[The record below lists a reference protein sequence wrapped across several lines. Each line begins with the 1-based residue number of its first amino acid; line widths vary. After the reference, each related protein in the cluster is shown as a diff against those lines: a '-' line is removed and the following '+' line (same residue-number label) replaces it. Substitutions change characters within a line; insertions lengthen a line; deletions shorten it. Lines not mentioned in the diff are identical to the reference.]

1 MTKIVSLSDT
11 HGSHFGIKVPDGDI
25 LIHCGDI
32 SSRGGVADTLD
43 FLRWFNTH
51 PHPHKIFV
59 AGNHDWIWDTSHD
72 LAKTLLK
79 QFPNLIYLQD
89 SSVNVC
95 GLNIHGSPV
104 QPRFYNW
111 AFNRDRGAEIKRHWD
126 MIPEAT
132 DVLITHGP
140 PHGICDEAFR
150 PGFNITEHTGCT
162 DLLDAVKRI
171 KPKIH
176 LFGHIHSGYGA
187 GNIIHDDGSRTSC
200 YNCSLLN
207 EEYVVTNKPWIINI

>member
-89 SSVNVC
+89 SSVNVT
-95 GLNIHGSPV
+95 
-104 QPRFYNW
+104 FM
-111 AFNRDRGAEIKRHWD
+111 F
-126 MIPEAT
+126 
-132 DVLITHGP
+132 
-140 PHGICDEAFR
+140 
-150 PGFNITEHTGCT
+150 
-162 DLLDAVKRI
+162 
-171 KPKIH
+171 
-176 LFGHIHSGYGA
+176 
-187 GNIIHDDGSRTSC
+187 
-200 YNCSLLN
+200 
-207 EEYVVTNKPWIINI
+207 